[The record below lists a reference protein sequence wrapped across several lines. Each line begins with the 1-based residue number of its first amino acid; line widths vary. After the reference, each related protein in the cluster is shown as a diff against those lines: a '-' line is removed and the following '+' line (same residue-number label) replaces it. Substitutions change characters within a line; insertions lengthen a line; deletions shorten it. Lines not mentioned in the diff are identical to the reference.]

1 MSSNQELK
9 GKVALVTGA
18 SRGIGRATAITLAKN
33 GANLILI
40 SRTIETLNEL
50 AKSIKEQYQVEVS
63 TAAIDISKENAVDEL
78 SKVVATVGRVDIL
91 VNNAGICNL
100 SKEFVD
106 VADDIWSKTFD
117 TNVFGLVR
125 VSKVI
130 VPYLK
135 QQKSGKI
142 VNISSLASEVG
153 GIATSADYVAS
164 KGAVLSLSKS
174 LARELAPYGVNVN
187 TIAPGF
193 VKTDMTEHM
202 PINVNK
208 IPLRRVAEPQ
218 DIANAVL
225 FLVTEASRCIT
236 GTTLDVNCGLFMN

>member
-1 MSSNQELK
+1 MNSNQELK

-50 AKSIKEQYQVEVS
+50 AKSIKEQYLVEVS

-106 VADDIWSKTFD
+106 VAEDIWSKTFN

-130 VPYLK
+130 LPYLK

-174 LARELAPYGVNVN
+174 LARELAPFGVNVN

-193 VKTDMTEHM
+193 VKTDMTENM

-225 FLVTEASRCIT
+225 FLVTDASRCIT

>member
-1 MSSNQELK
+1 MNSNQELK

-78 SKVVATVGRVDIL
+78 SKVVAAVGRVDIL

-106 VADDIWSKTFD
+106 VAEDIWSKTFN

-130 VPYLK
+130 LPYLK

-174 LARELAPYGVNVN
+174 LARELAPFGVNVN

-193 VKTDMTEHM
+193 VKTDMTENM

-225 FLVTEASRCIT
+225 FLVTDASRCIT